1 MFSDQR
7 LKSES
12 HLLTNDASKGWTNST
27 TWEGSNGK
35 SQFGIPNVANV
46 GPAEPAGSAL
56 VCVLTRDREP
66 SMVQEYLPFSSS
78 LLCAKAKVTP
88 LRGFTVP
95 RSELSGG
102 VLVSRLMLTATMAL
116 SKLDLKSLAHDASP
130 LMDSDA

>member
-27 TWEGSNGK
+27 TWEGSNRK

-78 LLCAKAKVTP
+78 LICQIKSNEFCVSSSSFKQMRFGLCTYQGAFLDSEIIKSNELCAFPA
-88 LRGFTVP
+88 
-95 RSELSGG
+95 
-102 VLVSRLMLTATMAL
+102 
-116 SKLDLKSLAHDASP
+116 
-130 LMDSDA
+130 